1 VVFYTRNTIAI
12 EIKRKMTA
20 AQKKAKTERKKK
32 YEWVFMDGRQVRIKR
47 PEMIDGMLVDDWIEQ
62 NADDIWLT
70 QNGMY
75 DVLDARQRAQDG
87 TENDAKKTDNNDDP
101 EIPF

>member
-1 VVFYTRNTIAI
+1 M
-12 EIKRKMTA
+12 KMKMTA
-20 AQKKAKTERKKK
+20 AQKKAKAERQQK
-32 YEWVFMDGRQVRIKR
+32 YEWVFMNGKQVRIKR

-70 QNGMY
+70 QNGLY
-75 DVLDARQRAQDG
+75 DVLDARRRAQDG
-87 TENDAKKTDNNDDP
+87 TENNAKSVDNNEDP

>member
-1 VVFYTRNTIAI
+1 MTVANRM
-12 EIKRKMTA
+12 KRKLTA
-20 AQKKAKTERKKK
+20 AQKKAKTERQKK
-32 YEWVFMDGRQVRIKR
+32 YEWVFMNGKQVRVKR

-75 DVLDARQRAQDG
+75 DVLDARQREQDG
-87 TENDAKKTDNNDDP
+87 IVNETKDVVDCDDSD
-101 EIPF
+101 IPF

>member
-1 VVFYTRNTIAI
+1 M
-12 EIKRKMTA
+12 KRKMTA
-20 AQKKAKTERKKK
+20 VQKKAKAERQKN
-32 YEWVFMDGRQVRIKR
+32 YEWVFMNGKQVRIKR

-75 DVLDARQRAQDG
+75 DVLDARQRKRDE
-87 TENDAKKTDNNDDP
+87 TDNDAISVYNADDP

>member
-1 VVFYTRNTIAI
+1 M
-12 EIKRKMTA
+12 KRKMTA
-20 AQKKAKTERKKK
+20 AQKRAKAERQKK
-32 YEWVFMDGRQVRIKR
+32 YEWVFMNGKQVRIKR

-75 DVLDARQRAQDG
+75 DVLDARQRVQDR
-87 TENDAKKTDNNDDP
+87 TENDTRKFNSNEDR